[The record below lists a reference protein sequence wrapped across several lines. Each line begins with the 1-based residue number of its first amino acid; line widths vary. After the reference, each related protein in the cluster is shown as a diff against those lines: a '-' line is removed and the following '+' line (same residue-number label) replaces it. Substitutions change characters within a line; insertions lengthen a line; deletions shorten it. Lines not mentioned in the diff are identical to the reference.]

1 MYKLS
6 AKEVKKNSII
16 QTALKLFSTKG
27 FYNTTIPDIAKSMQ
41 MSVGNMYNYF
51 ASKEELAK
59 YAIKYST
66 NILAKQLRTINH
78 MDISCK
84 EKIFLFTREY
94 LENVKDSP
102 EVIEYFLRV
111 YLSNRE
117 VFAQG
122 CEGFLCVSEFV
133 TEVMIL
139 LDEGAERNELR
150 QQEFF
155 SAFSMIMGCLGGFA
169 FLSGEKVLD
178 KDLLEYSDSVAENI
192 YRALKSDKT

>member
-1 MYKLS
+1 LS
-6 AKEVKKNSII
+6 SKEEKKNTII
-16 QTALKLFSTKG
+16 ENSLKLFSKKG
-27 FYNTTIPDIAKSMQ
+27 FYNTTIPDIAKAMS

-51 ASKEELAK
+51 KSKEELAK

-66 NILAKQLRTINH
+66 KVLAKELKVINQ
-78 MDISCK
+78 MDISSK
-84 EKIFLFTREY
+84 EKVFLFTRKY
-94 LENVKDSP
+94 LENVKKSP

-117 VFAQG
+117 VFQDG

-139 LDEGAERNELR
+139 LDDGAAKKEFR

-155 SAFSMIMGCLGGFA
+155 PAFAMIMGALGGFA
-169 FLSGEKVLD
+169 FLSGEKVLE
-178 KDLLEYSDSVAENI
+178 KDILLYSDEVAQNI
-192 YRALKSDKT
+192 YRALKYE

>member
-1 MYKLS
+1 MS
-6 AKEVKKNSII
+6 AKEEKKNNII
-16 QTALKLFSTKG
+16 ENSLKLFSKNG
-27 FYNTTIPDIAKSMQ
+27 FYNTTIPDIARSMK

-51 ASKEELAK
+51 KSKEELAK

-66 NILAKQLRTINH
+66 NVLAVELKEINQ
-78 MDISCK
+78 MDISSK
-84 EKIFLFTREY
+84 EKIFIFTRKYMES
-94 LENVKDSP
+94 VKKSP

-117 VFAQG
+117 VFQEG
-122 CEGFLCVSEFV
+122 CEGFLCVSEYV

-139 LDEGAERNELR
+139 LDDGAAKKEFR

-155 SAFSMIMGCLGGFA
+155 PAFAMLMGSLGGFA

-178 KDLLEYSDSVAENI
+178 KDILTYSDAVAENI
-192 YRALKSDKT
+192 YRALKYEDS

>member
-1 MYKLS
+1 MS

-16 QTALKLFSTKG
+16 QNALKLFSTKG

-139 LDEGAERNELR
+139 LDEGAEKNELR

-155 SAFSMIMGCLGGFA
+155 SAFSMVMGCLGGFA
-169 FLSGEKVLD
+169 F
-178 KDLLEYSDSVAENI
+178 
-192 YRALKSDKT
+192 

>member
-1 MYKLS
+1 MS
-6 AKEVKKNSII
+6 AKEEKKNSII
-16 QTALKLFSTKG
+16 ENSLKLFSKKG
-27 FYNTTIPDIAKSMQ
+27 FYNTTIPDIAKAMS

-51 ASKEELAK
+51 KSKEELAK

-66 NILAKQLRTINH
+66 NILAVQLREINQ
-78 MDISCK
+78 MDISSK
-84 EKIFLFTREY
+84 EKVFVFTRKY
-94 LENVKDSP
+94 LENVKKSP

-117 VFAQG
+117 VFNQG

-139 LDEGAERNELR
+139 LDEGAAKNEFR

-155 SAFSMIMGCLGGFA
+155 PAFAVIMGALGGFA
-169 FLSGEKVLD
+169 FLSGEKVLE
-178 KDLLEYSDSVAENI
+178 KDILEYSEQVAENI
-192 YRALKSDKT
+192 YRALKSDE

>member
-1 MYKLS
+1 
-6 AKEVKKNSII
+6 
-16 QTALKLFSTKG
+16 LKLFSKNG
-27 FYNTTIPDIAKSMQ
+27 FYNTTIPDIAKSMK

-51 ASKEELAK
+51 KSKEELAK

-66 NILAKQLRTINH
+66 NVLAVELKEINQ
-78 MDISCK
+78 MNISSK
-84 EKIFLFTREY
+84 EKVFLFTKKY
-94 LENVKDSP
+94 FENVKKSP

-139 LDEGAERNELR
+139 LDEGAANKEFR
-150 QQEFF
+150 QQDFF
-155 SAFSMIMGCLGGFA
+155 PAFAMIMGALGGFA
-169 FLSGEKVLD
+169 FLSGEKVLEQD
-178 KDLLEYSDSVAENI
+178 ILTYSDAVAENI
-192 YRALKSDKT
+192 FRALKYDKE

>member
-1 MYKLS
+1 MSL
-6 AKEVKKNSII
+6 KEEKKNTII
-16 QTALKLFSTKG
+16 ENSLKLFSKNG
-27 FYNTTIPDIAKSMQ
+27 FYNTTIPDIAKSMK

-51 ASKEELAK
+51 KSKEELAK

-66 NILAKQLRTINH
+66 NVLAKELKEINQ
-78 MDISCK
+78 MDISSK
-84 EKIFLFTREY
+84 DKVYLFTKKY
-94 LENVKDSP
+94 LESVKKSP

-117 VFAQG
+117 VFQEG

-139 LDEGAERNELR
+139 LDEGAANKEFR
-150 QQEFF
+150 QQDFF
-155 SAFSMIMGCLGGFA
+155 PAFAMIMGALGGFA

-178 KDLLEYSDSVAENI
+178 KDILEYSDEVAENI
-192 YRALKSDKT
+192 FRALKYDE